1 MGYEGVGVIG
11 TVFFS
16 FLVLI
21 AFLLIFRAVMLWY
34 WKVKLIVQ
42 KLYGILNELKRQ
54 NPSVKPP
61 LTSGASP
68 I

>member
-1 MGYEGVGVIG
+1 MGYEGVGVIE

-34 WKVKLIVQ
+34 WKVNLIVQ
-42 KLYGILNELKRQ
+42 KLDGI
-54 NPSVKPP
+54 
-61 LTSGASP
+61 
-68 I
+68 